1 MITFKT
7 AHDLTS
13 KLVRSREF
21 WAIFIL
27 SAIAFG
33 LRFYRLGANDLWYD
47 EVYSVL
53 ISRDS
58 LAIWNPPVYFI
69 ILHYWI
75 KLFGTSEFALRFP
88 SLVFSVL
95 SIPMLY
101 ILGKM
106 IFDRRA
112 GFYAGLIM
120 CLSSFHIWYAQEA
133 RPYSLSVFLSILTTY
148 YLFRFLK
155 EGKLVQGGLYAFFTV
170 AGIYSDI
177 SHYYLF
183 LLLIQLLAA
192 VIFIKKNLYL
202 RLFLVLCGVSLISAL
217 RLEFFISK
225 FLYIKDGFW
234 IPSPS
239 LRSLI
244 FTLENF
250 NSGYNVPAW
259 LYRFSD
265 ILVLAILAWS
275 FVNYRKAQGKTMG
288 LIVAGMLSFLP
299 LGLAY
304 VFSKVFFP
312 IYLERAFIIFS
323 PYYYLLIGFGINYI
337 SDRRMKIFILVSFL
351 VISFAGLSGY
361 YRNLMPMGAEHHNGV
376 TLKKPFK
383 PALRFIEDNFRNGD
397 ILMHTNSS
405 PREIF
410 GFYSRRKEI
419 RQNFLFA
426 SQMIDS
432 DWRRPYKPGL
442 GVFNVDDLEYVNPR
456 RVWVVSCDWQRG
468 KKMDRNSEAVNSEMS
483 GRYKLDLSL
492 EFDGLRVYRYLNL
505 QEPNRKR
512 P

>member
-13 KLVRSREF
+13 RLVRSREF

-75 KLFGTSEFALRFP
+75 KLFGASEFALRFP

-337 SDRRMKIFILVSFL
+337 S
-351 VISFAGLSGY
+351 
-361 YRNLMPMGAEHHNGV
+361 
-376 TLKKPFK
+376 
-383 PALRFIEDNFRNGD
+383 
-397 ILMHTNSS
+397 
-405 PREIF
+405 
-410 GFYSRRKEI
+410 
-419 RQNFLFA
+419 
-426 SQMIDS
+426 
-432 DWRRPYKPGL
+432 
-442 GVFNVDDLEYVNPR
+442 
-456 RVWVVSCDWQRG
+456 
-468 KKMDRNSEAVNSEMS
+468 
-483 GRYKLDLSL
+483 
-492 EFDGLRVYRYLNL
+492 
-505 QEPNRKR
+505 
-512 P
+512 